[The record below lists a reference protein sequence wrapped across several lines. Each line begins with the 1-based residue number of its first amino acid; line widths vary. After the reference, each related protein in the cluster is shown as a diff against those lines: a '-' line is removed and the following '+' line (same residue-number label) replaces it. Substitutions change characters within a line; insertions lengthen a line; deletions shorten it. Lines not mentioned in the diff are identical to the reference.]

1 MVLYSLNLTLDYDTM
16 ELTMVISNRF
26 LLFGDG

>member
-26 LLFGDG
+26 LLFK

>member
-26 LLFGDG
+26 LLFG

>member
-16 ELTMVISNRF
+16 GLTMVISNRF
-26 LLFGDG
+26 LLFG